1 MDVDEFGKDAGLLPL
16 FPLGLVVAPLLLQGD
31 MVLVFFDDE
40 GASFVL
46 VATSSPESLLPS
58 FPLPS
63 NGGPAASPPQG

>member
-1 MDVDEFGKDAGLLPL
+1 MDVDEFGRDSGFLPL

-40 GASFVL
+40 GTSFAS

-63 NGGPAASPPQG
+63 NGGPAASLPQG

>member
-1 MDVDEFGKDAGLLPL
+1 MDVDEFGRDAGFL
-16 FPLGLVVAPLLLQGD
+16 PLGLVVAPLLSKGD

-40 GASFVL
+40 GTSFVS

>member
-1 MDVDEFGKDAGLLPL
+1 MDVDEFGKDAGFLLS
-16 FPLGLVVAPLLLQGD
+16 PLLLQED

-40 GASFVL
+40 GTSFVS

-58 FPLPS
+58 PHLPS